1 MRRSSPQRH
10 SSAFRLG
17 TRPRGAPRPADIRLA
32 SGIRLRYLEQG
43 DRAGRAVILL
53 HGLADSSF
61 SFSRVMPHLSPEH
74 RVLAP
79 DLRGHGDSD
88 RPLEGYSPRD
98 MAADVLGFMDA
109 LGIERA
115 TLVGHSM
122 GTFVAQRAAI
132 AAPGR
137 VAGLVLIGSAT
148 TALNAVLIELRDS
161 LATLPDAVPATFA
174 LEFQSGTTHQPTPD
188 DFMARAVA
196 ESLKAPARVWR
207 DALSGL
213 LEEERFGGL
222 GERRTP
228 ALLIWGECDGIFPRA
243 EQEALVKLL
252 PVATLRVY
260 RQTGHAP
267 HWERPV
273 QVARDLERFLRTSLA

>member
-10 SSAFRLG
+10 S
-17 TRPRGAPRPADIRLA
+17 
-32 SGIRLRYLEQG
+32 
-43 DRAGRAVILL
+43 
-53 HGLADSSF
+53 
-61 SFSRVMPHLSPEH
+61 
-74 RVLAP
+74 
-79 DLRGHGDSD
+79 D
-88 RPLEGYSPRD
+88 RPPGGYAPRD

-132 AAPGR
+132 AAPER
-137 VAGLVLIGSAT
+137 VAGLVLLGSAT
-148 TALNAVLIELRDS
+148 TALNAVMVGLRDS
-161 LATLPDAVPATFA
+161 LATLPDVVPAPFA
-174 LEFQSGTTHQPTPD
+174 LEFQSGTTHQPTPE

-222 GERRTP
+222 TSSGFCAPPSPDGRLRPAGRRR
-228 ALLIWGECDGIFPRA
+228 PRA
-243 EQEALVKLL
+243 RDVPA
-252 PVATLRVY
+252 PAGARPTRY
-260 RQTGHAP
+260 RGGT
-267 HWERPV
+267 R
-273 QVARDLERFLRTSLA
+273 